1 MQNMSKP
8 FSLFLILFFL
18 SLLVSPLLSS
28 QVVEAQTEN
37 AYDLISV
44 VNGLR
49 ASKGLE
55 AYQIDS
61 YLMSYAQQHADYMA
75 SIQYST
81 HTHSD
86 GSVAWESG
94 IQENVAE
101 GTEGIITTSFVVY
114 QIWSD
119 WVHWHIMVD
128 YATGKVGA
136 GVALGDDGMVYYVLN
151 VIAGD
156 EVQPIAPTSISGTM
170 LPTSSGTRTATPDLI
185 SLMIKNTPAA
195 DGSIIHTVGYGQS
208 LWSIAIAYDVKID
221 QLRSLNSI
229 PQDYSTIFTGQ
240 ELLIQPAFTPTA
252 TLSAEEAATLTKTFE
267 PTAIPPTA
275 TLKPSR
281 TPLPSASPTPT
292 ETPLPIASPE
302 NEPDS
307 VAMVVM
313 GVSLLGLAVVVIFG
327 FVKTRS
333 SKKIVDQ

>member
-1 MQNMSKP
+1 MSKP
-8 FSLFLILFFL
+8 FSLFLMLL
-18 SLLVSPLLSS
+18 LLTLLVSPLLSPR
-28 QVVEAQTEN
+28 VVEAQTEN

-49 ASKGLE
+49 ASKGLD

-101 GTEGIITTSFVVY
+101 GTKGIITTSFVVY

-128 YATGKVGA
+128 YASGDVGA
-136 GVALGDDGMVYYVLN
+136 GVALGTDGMVYYVLN
-151 VIAGD
+151 VRAGD
-156 EVQPIAPTSISGTM
+156 TVQPAVPT
-170 LPTSSGTRTATPDLI
+170 TSSGRVVTTSSSTRTATPDII
-185 SLMIKNTPAA
+185 SLMIKSTPAA
-195 DGSIIHTVGYGQS
+195 DGSIIHVVGYGQS
-208 LWSIAIAYDVKID
+208 LWSIAEAYKIKID
-221 QLRSLNSI
+221 QLRNFNSI
-229 PQDYSTIFTGQ
+229 PQDSSTIYTGQ

-267 PTAIPPTA
+267 PIAVPPSA

-281 TPLPSASPTPT
+281 TALPTASPTLT
-292 ETPLPIASPE
+292 KTPLPVPASE
-302 NEPDS
+302 NEPNS

-313 GVSLLGLAVVVIFG
+313 GVSLLGLVVVVIFG
-327 FVKTRS
+327 FVKTRNT
-333 SKKIVDQ
+333 KKVSDQI

>member
-1 MQNMSKP
+1 MSKP
-8 FSLFLILFFL
+8 IALFLILLLFALVGSPFL
-18 SLLVSPLLSS
+18 SP

-75 SIQYST
+75 SIQSAT

-94 IQENVAE
+94 IQENVAM
-101 GTEGIITTSFVVY
+101 GTEGIITSSFVVY

-119 WVHWHIMVD
+119 WIHWHIMVD
-128 YATGKVGA
+128 YASGDVGA
-136 GVALGDDGMVYYVLN
+136 GVALGTDGNVYYVLN
-151 VIAGD
+151 VRAGD
-156 EVQPIAPTSISGTM
+156 TVQPAVPTSSSGSVA
-170 LPTSSGTRTATPDLI
+170 PTSSGTRTATPDLI
-185 SLMIKNTPAA
+185 SLMIKSTPAV

-221 QLRSLNSI
+221 QIRSLNSI

-252 TLSAEEAATLTKTFE
+252 TLSAEEAATLTKTIE

-281 TPLPSASPTPT
+281 TAIPSGTPT
-292 ETPLPIASPE
+292 LTETALPVAVSD
-302 NEPDS
+302 NEPNL
-307 VAMVVM
+307 VVMMVM
-313 GVSLLGLAVVVIFG
+313 GVSLLGLVVVVIFG
-327 FVKTRS
+327 FVKTRNT
-333 SKKIVDQ
+333 KKNTNQ